1 MPNARL
7 AASLAALSIF
17 SAAFSQG
24 LSGCM
29 VEGEA
34 FQFKGKW
41 VVEKSSD
48 CLGTAMLRVYSDKR
62 VGGHDDAITALS
74 VREAG
79 KYRVWVRS
87 QDVAESSRPRS
98 FTLSVDNITLAPAGT
113 HGQNGFY
120 WESVGEVE
128 LEKKEMMLR
137 LADTGGYFG
146 RCDAILF
153 LRDLDLDP
161 NTLSNNEIAQLRR
174 NPVYLD
180 TELSTL
186 NSPALDEDRDL
197 AGGYSVIA
205 TAANDNIR
213 ISFVKLPDGSI
224 VCKNDYHDSVSWR
237 RYGDSAEDNR
247 IAIISNKE
255 LNSVN
260 YNQFYPAW
268 NETSASRIIS
278 FGGNE
283 YPVVLDGDYG
293 NPYFSG
299 KLTEARAKSVT
310 KTDGKTIKVTYDCGD
325 LGELTAYWNVPEA
338 GSHISVRML
347 FKPTAEGSYSIAL
360 HSAKGLPE
368 SKVNSLL
375 MPPMFNGNAAPA
387 TPQMLFSSMMTQ
399 CLSMIETSGTLK
411 EVTSFVAAD
420 LDHKFGNDWGSYDYS
435 PVGFTLRNSRNEL
448 QPVAMAPAPGLKDS
462 KVNAGKTL
470 EVSFKCGIMNGDIRQ
485 TLDYIATHIF
495 DLRDYRQPYRQSL
508 TSTFNNIVALSAD
521 ENNSGWAPSLKAYWD
536 IEANGKIS
544 PTGVQ
549 SSPLS
554 LLAAAMMGDN
564 EDLYRRRALPSI
576 EYMLSRPGYRTVANS
591 PRSLNPFNSQFPTS
605 AYEGIN
611 GLTGGLNPWITELA
625 LPDNQIRYPNG
636 YFSILQP
643 FSQNLAAYKLTGE
656 DSYIDRA
663 MTDAETYIS
672 SLEAS
677 MKSVSSPNS
686 FYHSQ
691 MTSDWGAL
699 LDLYRQTGN
708 ETFLRAADKG
718 ATSTIAAIKTWPK
731 VAEGTQ
737 TVHPGGSY
745 DGVTTIW
752 WRGEEQYRLGFP
764 RKDGDSP
771 EHAVDA
777 SLVSSVG
784 LSIEQPT
791 TYFQRVAGRTVRP
804 VYMSSWAPRLLELS
818 ALAGQPILAT
828 YARNAVIGR
837 ADNYPGYYAT
847 GYTDITASEDFPY
860 SGPDVSSIYYHH
872 IPAYMGMI
880 QDFLVTEFITRANG
894 NIDIPSSR
902 QEGFVWFSNNLYG
915 RGEGEFFGNKG
926 YLWMPN
932 GGVTADNRNVNI
944 LTARNDESFFILL
957 TADAGMKEKT
967 TVIIPRSI
975 SDRLHSN
982 TLSIYSS
989 DGTIENTTFGT
1000 DRISVNVPSDGVVML
1015 AMEADW
1021 DETPEIPVQTNGMTV
1036 LESETE
1042 AGKIYLYRI
1051 RSPFGWDSIYAV
1063 AECTEI
1069 PGLEIEIECGGEIK
1083 HSFNWPYECSF
1094 TDIPYQSEPVVKVTI
1109 RRNGKELST
1118 LKHCFANSSSA
1129 IGNLFDQDATD
1140 NGNYPVGI
1148 YSIDGRK
1155 LEKATLPGLYIIN
1168 GHKRII
1174 R

>member
-24 LSGCM
+24 LSGYM

-41 VVEKSSD
+41 VVEKSSE
-48 CLGTAMLRVYSDKR
+48 CLATAMLRVYSDKR

-74 VREAG
+74 IREAG
-79 KYRVWVRS
+79 KYNVWVRS

-113 HGQNGFY
+113 HGHNGFY
-120 WESVGEVE
+120 WESVGVVE
-128 LEKKEMMLR
+128 LEKKDVLLC

-153 LRDLDLDP
+153 LPDLDLDP
-161 NTLSNNEIAQLRR
+161 NTLTNNEIAQLRR
-174 NPVYLD
+174 NPLYLD
-180 TELSTL
+180 SELSTL
-186 NSPALDEDRDL
+186 ESPALDDDRDL
-197 AGGYSVIA
+197 AGGYTVIA

-213 ISFVKLPDGSI
+213 ISFVKLTDGSI
-224 VCKNDYHDSVSWR
+224 VCKNDYHDGVSWR
-237 RYGDSAEDNR
+237 RFGGSAEDNR
-247 IAIISNKE
+247 IAIISNEK

-268 NETSASRIIS
+268 NETSAARIIS
-278 FGGNE
+278 FGGND

-299 KLTEARAKSVT
+299 NLTEARAKSVT
-310 KTDGKTIKVTYDCGD
+310 KTDEKTIKVTYDCGG

-347 FKPTAEGSYSIAL
+347 FKPTAGGSYSIAL

-399 CLSMIETSGTLK
+399 CLAMIETSGTLNDA
-411 EVTSFVAAD
+411 TSFVAAD
-420 LDHKFGNDWGSYDYS
+420 LDHKFGNEWGSYDYS
-435 PVGFTLRNSRNEL
+435 PVGFSLRNSRNEL
-448 QPVAMAPAPGLKDS
+448 QPVAIAPAPGMKDS

-470 EVSFKCGIMNGDIRQ
+470 EVCFKCGIMNGDIRQ
-485 TLDYIATHIF
+485 TLDYIATDIF
-495 DLRDYRQPYRQSL
+495 DLHDYRQPYRQSL
-508 TSTFNNIVALSAD
+508 TSTFYNIAALCAD
-521 ENNSGWAPSLKAYWD
+521 DNNSGWAPSLKAYWD
-536 IEANGKIS
+536 IEANGIVS

-564 EDLYRRRALPSI
+564 EELYRRRALPSI

-591 PRSLNPFNSQFPTS
+591 PRSLNPFDSQFPTS

-611 GLTGGLNPWITELA
+611 GLTGGLNPWISELA

-643 FSQNLAAYKLTGE
+643 FSQYLAAYRLTGD
-656 DSYIDRA
+656 DSYLESA
-663 MTDAETYIS
+663 MTEAQTYIS
-672 SLEAS
+672 SLEAG
-677 MKSVSSPNS
+677 MKSVSAPNS

-691 MTSDWGAL
+691 MTSDWGPL
-699 LDLYRQTGN
+699 LDLYRVTGN
-708 ETFLRAADKG
+708 EAYLQAADKS

-731 VAEGTQ
+731 VAQGSQ
-737 TVHPGGSY
+737 VVHPGGSY

-764 RKDGDSP
+764 RKEGDSP
-771 EHAVDA
+771 EHTVDA

-784 LSIEQPT
+784 LSIEQPA

-804 VYMSSWAPRLLELS
+804 IYMSSWAPRLLELS
-818 ALAGQPILAT
+818 ALAQQPILQT

-880 QDFLVTEFITRANG
+880 QDYLVTEFITRANG
-894 NIDIPSSR
+894 NINLPSSR

-926 YLWMPN
+926 YLWMPD
-932 GGVTADNRNVNI
+932 GRVTADNSNVNI
-944 LTARNDESFFILL
+944 LTARNDRSFFILL
-957 TADAGMKEKT
+957 TADAGMEEKT
-967 TVIIPRSI
+967 TLVIPQSI
-975 SDRLHSN
+975 CKQLNSN
-982 TLSIYSS
+982 SLTIYLS
-989 DGTIENTTFGT
+989 DGTLKETSFES
-1000 DRISVNVPSDGVVML
+1000 DRISVDVPSDGVVML
-1015 AMEADW
+1015 AIEANW
-1021 DETPEIPVQTNGMTV
+1021 DETPEIPSLTNGMTV
-1036 LESETE
+1036 IESGSE
-1042 AGKIYLYRI
+1042 AGKIYIYRI
-1051 RSPFGWDSIYAV
+1051 RSPFGWDSIFTV
-1063 AECTEI
+1063 AECSEI
-1069 PGLEIEIECGGEIK
+1069 SGLEMQVECDGEK
-1083 HSFNWPYECSF
+1083 SRSFNWPYECSF
-1094 TDIPYQSEPVVKVTI
+1094 TDIPYQSEPIVKITI
-1109 RRNGKELST
+1109 LRNGKVLST
-1118 LKHCFANSSSA
+1118 LEHCFADIDSGV
-1129 IGNLFDQDATD
+1129 GNLFNPDTTG
-1140 NGNYPVGI
+1140 NVNYPDGI
-1148 YSIDGRK
+1148 YSIDGQK
-1155 LEKATLPGLYIIN
+1155 LDKATLPGIYIIN